1 MTWCFDTSAF
11 IEPWV
16 RLYPPDIFAPVWDK
30 IEELAEAKVITAPA
44 DVLLEL
50 EKQKDDLHDWAKAR
64 PDLFEAPDRQLR
76 ANELGAALAW
86 EKSRVSHQVSR
97 MEKRGLVERRE
108 CDTDLRGTW
117 VGMTADGRRAV
128 LSAMRD
134 HGESLRRFFFDAL
147 TPEELAAIQ
156 SASTKVLDVVLPANC
171 EVLGDA

>member
-1 MTWCFDTSAF
+1 MTEQTATAAVTPTEWATWRTFSSMRRQLD
-11 IEPWV
+11 
-16 RLYPPDIFAPVWDK
+16 
-30 IEELAEAKVITAPA
+30 LALERQLQQQAGISGADYSVLIT
-44 DVLLEL
+44 
-50 EKQKDDLHDWAKAR
+50 
-64 PDLFEAPDRQLR
+64 LFEAPDRKLR

-147 TPEELAAIQ
+147 TPDELAAIQ
-156 SASTKVLDVVLPANC
+156 SASTKVLDVVMPANC

>member
-1 MTWCFDTSAF
+1 MTEQTATAAVTPAEWATWRSFNSMRRQLDLALERQLQQHAGISA
-11 IEPWV
+11 
-16 RLYPPDIFAPVWDK
+16 
-30 IEELAEAKVITAPA
+30 A
-44 DVLLEL
+44 DYSVLIS
-50 EKQKDDLHDWAKAR
+50 
-64 PDLFEAPDRQLR
+64 LFEAPDRQLR
-76 ANELGAALAW
+76 ANELGAILAW

-134 HGESLRRFFFDAL
+134 HGESLRQFFFDAL
-147 TPEELAAIQ
+147 SPEELAVIQ
-156 SASTKVLDVVLPANC
+156 SASEKIRDVVVPANC